1 MDPAFFQRGG
11 GLARKKMRFCYF
23 CDEKVIN
30 TRSQTETIL
39 PTFQRV
45 GGGGGGCNPLPGSAP
60 G

>member
-45 GGGGGGCNPLPGSAP
+45 GGGGDCNPLPGSAP